1 MIYLFFPERMKI
13 QKVEKLVE
21 RLHGKE
27 EYVMHRR
34 YLKEA
39 LNHGLIL
46 KKVYR
51 VINFNQ
57 ESWVKP
63 YIDMNTGLR
72 KKSKKKIRK

>member
-1 MIYLFFPERMKI
+1 MKI

-46 KKVYR
+46 KKVHR

-57 ESWVKP
+57 ESWIKR
-63 YIDMNTGLR
+63 YIDMSTGLR
-72 KKSKKKIRK
+72 KKSKKKIRKWFFQVDE

>member
-1 MIYLFFPERMKI
+1 MKI

-39 LNHGLIL
+39 LNHGLTL
-46 KKVYR
+46 KKVHR

-57 ESWVKP
+57 ESWIKP
-63 YIDMNTGLR
+63 YIDMSTGLR
-72 KKSKKKIRK
+72 KKSKKKNSEMIFSS